1 MRHRVLR
8 TVALAGVAAA
18 ALLVTGPAGT
28 ASAAPAAPAAAT
40 ALTGGTTTVTTGPGI
55 AGTLLRNGILPLAVP
70 PGRQSFGYSGGL
82 TTSFSFPVTGGAVDL
97 GTLAGTIEHRGG
109 ITFLNIRNG
118 KRLTVSDFVI
128 DTRTGEL
135 TGRVNRTTTR
145 VPVFTL
151 DLSAATVSAKGKKVA
166 VGNIDVRLTE
176 AAAGALNQALG
187 THVFAPGLDLGTAR
201 TALRV

>member
-55 AGTLLRNGILPLAVP
+55 AGILPLAVP

>member
-8 TVALAGVAAA
+8 SLAIAGAAA
-18 ALLVTGPAGT
+18 TLLVAIPAGT
-28 ASAAPAAPAAAT
+28 ASAAPDAAT
-40 ALTGGTTTVTTGPGI
+40 ALRGGTTTVTTGPGI

-70 PGRQSFGYSGGL
+70 PGRQSFGYDRGL

-109 ITFLNIRNG
+109 ITFLNLRNG

-128 DTRTGEL
+128 DTRTGTL
-135 TGRVNRTTTR
+135 TGRVNRTATR

-151 DLSAATVSAKGKKVA
+151 DLSAATVSAAHGRVA
-166 VGNIDVRLTE
+166 VGNIDVRLT
-176 AAAGALNQALG
+176 AVAAGALNQTLG
-187 THVFAPGLDLGTAR
+187 THVFAGGLDLGTAR
-201 TALRV
+201 TSLRV

>member
-8 TVALAGVAAA
+8 TLAVAGAAA
-18 ALLVTGPAGT
+18 TALLVAAPAGT

-55 AGTLLRNGILPLAVP
+55 AKTLLRNGILPLATS

-82 TTSFSFPVTGGAVDL
+82 TTSFAFPVTGGAVDL

-109 ITFLNIRNG
+109 ITFLNLRNG
-118 KRLTVSDFVI
+118 RKLTVSDFVI

-151 DLSAATVSAKGKKVA
+151 DLSAATVSASGKTVT
-166 VGNIDVRLTE
+166 VRNIDVRLT
-176 AAAGALNQALG
+176 AVAAGALNDALR
-187 THVFAPGLDLGTAR
+187 TQVFTAGLDLGTAR